1 MPIVINQS
9 AEQAERELIL
19 RQLLLLRQDVGL
31 IKDIMNNTRNI
42 PVPSTSELSFLP
54 SDIASKLNDNMEVDE
69 QKQKLV
75 RDDAIG
81 DMSLEELE
89 KEAIIRTLNYFNNNR
104 RKAAISLRMSERTLY
119 RKIHDY
125 GLGKKNKIYK
135 SSKK

>member
-1 MPIVINQS
+1 
-9 AEQAERELIL
+9 
-19 RQLLLLRQDVGL
+19 
-31 IKDIMNNTRNI
+31 
-42 PVPSTSELSFLP
+42 
-54 SDIASKLNDNMEVDE
+54 
-69 QKQKLV
+69 
-75 RDDAIG
+75 
-81 DMSLEELE
+81 MSLEELE